1 MNKTGFNG
9 YVYDFSADYDAIAVD
24 DIKDVHKYLIK
35 KNNIV
40 QCVSIYKM
48 FVFIKKLLML
58 IAMSLHFILLVLKQ
72 VNVVIVVIILTVHM
86 EKYVFLMLQ
95 KI

>member
-9 YVYDFSADYDAIAVD
+9 YVYDFSADYDATAVD

-58 IAMSLHFILLVLKQ
+58 IAMSLYFILLVLKQ
-72 VNVVIVVIILTVHM
+72 VNVVVVVIILTVHM
-86 EKYVFLMLQ
+86 QKYVFLMLQ

>member
-9 YVYDFSADYDAIAVD
+9 YVYDFSADYDATAVD